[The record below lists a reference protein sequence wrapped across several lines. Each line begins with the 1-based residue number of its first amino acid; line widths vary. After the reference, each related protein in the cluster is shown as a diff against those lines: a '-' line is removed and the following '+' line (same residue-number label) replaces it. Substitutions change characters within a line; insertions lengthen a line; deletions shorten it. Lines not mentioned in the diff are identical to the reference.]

1 MADENMFEKVAG
13 FATDAGVDTMAD
25 SQINNVIDG
34 VASHIPGG
42 GAMDA
47 VIKTGVDLA
56 ANNAINAEL
65 GKVEGMFGQHPP
77 EADAQN

>member
-1 MADENMFEKVAG
+1 MADENLAEKVGG
-13 FATDAGVDTMAD
+13 FAADAGVDTVAD
-25 SQINNVIDG
+25 GGINSVIDG
-34 VASHIPGG
+34 IASHIPGG
-42 GAMDA
+42 SAMDA

-77 EADAQN
+77 EAAPQS